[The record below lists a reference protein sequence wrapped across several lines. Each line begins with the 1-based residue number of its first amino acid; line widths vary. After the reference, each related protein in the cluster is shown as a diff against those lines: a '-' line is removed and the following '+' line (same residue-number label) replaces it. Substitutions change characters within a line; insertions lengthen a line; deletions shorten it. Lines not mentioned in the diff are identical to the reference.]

1 MCRLGRGPRLSPVFF
16 PNELSP
22 NSARIDTGCVDWL
35 TFSSNVIGNLAWPAV
50 IVTGGLVFR
59 KQLSGV
65 IERLK
70 ALLDDRVEEA
80 SITRQ
85 GFSMKRRVEAGL
97 ENARKELT
105 GASEAE
111 ELTAEVVEEKESPF
125 LQEAE
130 ELALINPAASVAA
143 ASTRLELALRSV
155 LEQTNPSAQQM
166 GLGRLIGESVK
177 QNILTKDEAAAARYL
192 VQVRNEAV
200 HEGVATVGQA
210 MEFAYLALRVAAAAR
225 LAVGEVSVN
234 GADPL

>member
-1 MCRLGRGPRLSPVFF
+1 
-16 PNELSP
+16 
-22 NSARIDTGCVDWL
+22 VDWL
-35 TFSSNVIGNLAWPAV
+35 TFCSNAIGSLAWPTV
-50 IVTGGLVFR
+50 VVGGGLVFR

-65 IERLK
+65 FERFRS
-70 ALLDDRVEEA
+70 LLDDRVEEA

-85 GFSMKRRVEAGL
+85 GISMKRRVETVETGL
-97 ENARKELT
+97 EKARKELT
-105 GASEAE
+105 GASETE
-111 ELTAEVVEEKESPF
+111 ELIPAEVVEQVRGIAEKTSPF

-155 LEQTNPSAQQM
+155 LEQKNPSARQM
-166 GLGRLIGESVK
+166 GLGRLIGEAVK
-177 QNILTKDEAAAARYL
+177 QDVLTKDEASAARYL

-200 HEGVATVGQA
+200 HEGVASEGQA

-225 LAVGEVSVN
+225 LAIGEVSLD